1 MGDTTFK
8 LVGAGGALI
17 CVGLLI
23 FLIVTLASIKAVN
36 ERQQILKVFPT
47 TKEVTNGPATEI
59 VWPHIGSEIRDA
71 VQISTSEY
79 AVLKHERTQELRHVP
94 GPEFVFM
101 GAYETLEGIRSK
113 TVLQKQEYI
122 RLIDKMTGEER
133 VVQGATTLVPR
144 PLEEAPDGV
153 ETAIVIGAQNAVL
166 VYNKTSGVR
175 KLVDTAGAFVPAPYE
190 EILSEQQAIL
200 LEPLEY
206 AVVKDLLTG
215 QARNEVGPKLL
226 QAGPYENIME
236 TRRKLVL
243 EKDEYIQFLDKQT
256 GNERVLRGPDQIV
269 PGPNEVAAEGV
280 QKAVFLTDQ
289 QAVVV
294 LNRTSGQRRL
304 ETTNGVFFPDAYEKV
319 LEVREKYVV
328 LTNQAAVTR
337 DVSGALHMKTGTGG
351 NNAFFLQPYEELVE
365 MFWSVYDSPDAQ
377 DPVPTRSVTMIDLRT
392 QKMFYNVEVRTSDN
406 VKMRL
411 EGTIFW
417 QVQDPLAL
425 ITMTADPAGDVSQR
439 ARSGLVA
446 AVSQNTFSV
455 FMSEFNNITQQ
466 AYLQQTSDGFYSD
479 RGVELQSMEMTKY
492 DMVDQET
499 ADILQLI
506 IQESTNRIN
515 RLQQQASQNDVN
527 AARLQADIQLEQ
539 QRTDFIK
546 TQASNQKLTAV
557 LEGQAA
563 GTELVES
570 AVAFIDGLNE
580 TVPEV
585 NDRTDLYRM
594 HQLLDA
600 RNTDTQ
606 NLASGQ
612 AQLFLTPSNLNLQL
626 RMANDEL

>member
-1 MGDTTFK
+1 MGETAGKFALMGCG
-8 LVGAGGALI
+8 LVCL
-17 CVGLLI
+17 GLLI
-23 FLIVTLASIKAVN
+23 FVIVMLASIKVVTD
-36 ERQQILKVFPT
+36 RQQILYIFPT
-47 TKEVTNGPATEI
+47 NKEVKNGPFTEI
-59 VWPHIGSEIRDA
+59 VWPHITHEIRDA
-71 VQISTSEY
+71 VQISTSEF

-101 GAYETLEGIRSK
+101 LAYESLEAVRTK

-144 PLEEAPDGV
+144 PLEEAPAGV

-166 VYNKTSGVR
+166 VYNKTSGLKSLVR
-175 KLVDTAGAFVPAPYE
+175 QAGAFVPAPYE
-190 EILSEQQAIL
+190 EIQSEQQAVL

-215 QARNEVGPKLL
+215 EARNEVGPQLL
-226 QAGPYENIME
+226 QADAYESILE
-236 TRRKLVL
+236 TKRKLVL
-243 EKDEYIQFLDKQT
+243 EKDEYIQLLDKKT
-256 GNERVLRGPDQIV
+256 GIERVLRGPDQVV
-269 PGPNEVAAEGV
+269 PEPNEEAEDGV

-304 ETTNGVFFPDAYEKV
+304 ETTNGVFFPAAYEKV
-319 LEVREKYVV
+319 LEVRSKYVV

-337 DVSGALHMKTGTGG
+337 DVLGALTMISGASGST
-351 NNAFFLQPYEELVE
+351 AFFLQPYEELVE
-365 MFWSVYDSPDAQ
+365 MQWSEYDSPDAQ
-377 DPVPTRSVTMIDLRT
+377 DPVPKKTVTMIDLRA
-392 QKMFYNVEVRTSDN
+392 QKMFFNVEVRTSDN

-417 QVQDPLAL
+417 QVKDVLTMIA
-425 ITMTADPAGDVSQR
+425 MTADPAGDVSQR
-439 ARSGLVA
+439 ARSGLVS
-446 AVSQNTFSV
+446 AVSMNTFAV
-455 FMSEFNNITQQ
+455 FMSQFNNITAQ
-466 AYLQQTSDGFYSD
+466 AYAQQSADGFYSA
-479 RGVELQSMEMTKY
+479 RGVELQSMEMTRY

-515 RLQQQASQNDVN
+515 RLQQQESENDVL
-527 AARLQADIQLEQ
+527 AAKLVADIQLEQ
-539 QRTDFIK
+539 QRTDFIR
-546 TQASNQKLTAV
+546 TQANNQRLAAL
-557 LEGQAA
+557 LEGQAQ

-570 AVAFIDGLNE
+570 AAAFIDGLNE
-580 TVPEV
+580 TVPDV
-585 NDRTDLYRM
+585 ADRTELYRM

-600 RNTDTQ
+600 RNTDTH